1 MLDPS
6 SFAQIPARK
15 RQGSAAPAPNTSS
28 APAQG
33 AAAPTPDMDRIGAQ
47 VSAARQAVAA
57 RAAASLGGEQ
67 DPGIESELVVQVSF
81 SSPIRGNKR
90 MTTIRVLASQ
100 TLADLRDAFMCT
112 SDQLR
117 IDDEPDSAGCG
128 PSFFFIENK
137 FYVDLRSGAADPTV
151 ILRKWMQED
160 SDSFGIVDIATVR
173 METATLSSLWLSLG
187 TPYLFTHHAN
197 CSHIVT
203 FDQMHV
209 FNPKIDPG
217 KRQNYPLVAFEVL
230 RKPPKCSVCQVFHA
244 SVATFDD
251 IHTPESPALWCDS
264 CFDEFHNDAHGN
276 PLYTSFRKL
285 PVLPAMIVEPDDPFD
300 NHLLSVCAA
309 LGGFQRT
316 PNAAPVYVPGDECLA
331 CLRDLKRFLRSAEQQ
346 KDRHVHD
353 LLHKWRVVQ
362 NDLLPLLVAS
372 VRSDNLKTAVTVCEI
387 MVPLTWPFNAD
398 GAPDFHDQ
406 LKTYQDA
413 FLAEDVLPSMLAVMV
428 HLFSVPFRQRSEN
441 DHARLRLFVTLIRNL
456 LAPSD
461 TQVAATV
468 SAEQYK
474 RSVLQERLVS
484 KMQAD
489 GIVDLVMSICGSL
502 SDEEFDGWNSLVAE
516 IIFLIFHRRSV
527 RDIVKKERLGSQ
539 LQDLIKKEENAK
551 RASLQSR
558 PSSRHSRFGGTFS
571 IELPVH
577 LAVSIKRDID
587 RERPHLKDPDFLR
600 YIWLC
605 QFALELRRML
615 CDQGREISV
624 SSVLSVMTVPNLV
637 FTIRRLLASRDE
649 KNFVETTQCL
659 RLLEQL
665 LETVHELTMSSDD
678 NLGDIANQLITTL
691 FYEHDN
697 AMLLRSLCKDPRNHT
712 KSYLE
717 ALVACIDRLLNVTE
731 KTVAQQGF
739 LITRRK
745 IGGRRKAVSQPSSR
759 LSDAGSGDCRMY
771 PDAGTSHPLT
781 PDADSQGSDAD
792 ESAAAP
798 RFVER
803 AFDFEHYV
811 SGFASEATVQIY
823 CQLLRYYPDISDA
836 TLAQILRMFKRL
848 NFDQGRPDLFH
859 KVPMDALEKE
869 APPLCRSPTSLQLS
883 ALTLLN
889 ALAGMLSSQIQDPL
903 RTDFLH
909 FVRSVVG
916 ALVERTTSDK
926 SRGPLE
932 IVKLLFG
939 SVRSDYELSQAVDED
954 ELRDSLSTT
963 EFGAA
968 AYMFWA
974 SSSIRQD
981 LKEKLLE
988 ELQAVFEAAAHNNPK
1003 PTMSEIFT
1011 KLFVT
1016 SDEVQMFFEAISLDV
1031 DVENARATVSHRWSK
1046 DDLGEALKAIALL
1059 RTKKRARTTTKSST
1073 RKKSKVEDPKQ
1084 FPSAQFVLD
1093 SDEDDEQ
1100 AFFEREERQR
1110 SKNSETAKQVAAE

>member
-1 MLDPS
+1 
-6 SFAQIPARK
+6 
-15 RQGSAAPAPNTSS
+15 
-28 APAQG
+28 
-33 AAAPTPDMDRIGAQ
+33 
-47 VSAARQAVAA
+47 
-57 RAAASLGGEQ
+57 
-67 DPGIESELVVQVSF
+67 
-81 SSPIRGNKR
+81 

-151 ILRKWMQED
+151 YVMETRRPCAKLCRATMLTRALLGRILRKWMQED

-276 PLYTSFRKL
+276 PLYTSFRKCRIRLVDPGVARL

-571 IELPVH
+571 IELPVRH

-649 KNFVETTQCL
+649 K
-659 RLLEQL
+659 

-712 KSYLE
+712 K
-717 ALVACIDRLLNVTE
+717 RLLNVTE

-932 IVKLLFG
+932 IVK
-939 SVRSDYELSQAVDED
+939 VA
-954 ELRDSLSTT
+954 
-963 EFGAA
+963 
-968 AYMFWA
+968 
-974 SSSIRQD
+974 
-981 LKEKLLE
+981 
-988 ELQAVFEAAAHNNPK
+988 
-1003 PTMSEIFT
+1003 TMSEIFT